1 MVTHFIAHISLK
13 SRTKL
18 IPGSVMIKS
27 RNLKLLA
34 MKYGE
39 ILRATIGIDH
49 DWGSAYFSRLIGPTL
64 RRCAD
69 SN

>member
-1 MVTHFIAHISLK
+1 
-13 SRTKL
+13 
-18 IPGSVMIKS
+18 MIKS